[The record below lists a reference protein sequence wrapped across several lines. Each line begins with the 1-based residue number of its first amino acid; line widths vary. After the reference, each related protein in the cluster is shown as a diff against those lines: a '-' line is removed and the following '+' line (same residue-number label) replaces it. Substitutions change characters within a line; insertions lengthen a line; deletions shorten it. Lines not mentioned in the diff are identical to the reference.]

1 MSICHHFAQK
11 KQMDYNNRMD
21 HDQLVFD
28 LANAVSV
35 KLLRTP
41 HAPLLL
47 SFLYREFKQSG
58 RVTIPHS
65 TLVETLDEYLET
77 LRLDHPDRYPGAAAL
92 YLRQWCDEEHRF
104 LRRYH
109 EANSD
114 DPVYELTADTERA
127 LGWVQELHRSEFV
140 GTESRFLRIF
150 DLLREIVEMSTVNAA
165 DRLAQL
171 EAQKAAIQAQI
182 DAIQA
187 SGQVQRSS
195 STQLKE
201 RFFDANDLARRL
213 IADFREVEE
222 NFRAIARDV
231 QKQQL
236 QAGVSKGQIVGYVL
250 DADIALKE
258 SDQGRSFYAFWQF
271 LLSHSKQ
278 EELRVLLDKVYTLP
292 DLPTAREDQQMVRQL
307 KRRLID
313 AGSKIVDSNRRLAEQ
328 LRKLLDEQRLAE
340 ARRVQE
346 LIAEIK
352 QAAIRLEQAWP
363 EGADFTEIDGLPDVN
378 LPMERQFWRPTIK
391 TTFGETEI
399 AIATADLEEAN
410 WAALFNQR
418 HVDETR
424 LRRNIDILLDQ
435 RPQVTLT
442 EVLVTFPV
450 QQGLAEVV
458 TYLAIAAKNAQHTI
472 EPTVREMVELR
483 DETVVPTG
491 IDGEQASRRITLP
504 QIIFRA
510 G

>member
-1 MSICHHFAQK
+1 MH
-11 KQMDYNNRMD
+11 YNRTMD
-21 HDQLVFD
+21 HNQLAFD

-41 HAPLLL
+41 HAPFIL
-47 SFLYREFKQSG
+47 SFLYREFKQPG
-58 RVTIPHS
+58 RLTIPHS
-65 TLVETLDEYLET
+65 TLVETLDDYLEI
-77 LRLDHPDRYPGAAAL
+77 LRVDAPDRYPGAATT

-109 EANSD
+109 EADHD

-127 LGWVQELHRSEFV
+127 LGWVQDLHRSEFV

-150 DLLREIVEMSTVNAA
+150 DLLREIVEMSTVNIA

-187 SGQVQRSS
+187 SGQVYRSS

-278 EELRVLLDKVYTLP
+278 EELRLLLDKVYTLP
-292 DLPTAREDQQMVRQL
+292 DLPTSREDQQIVRQL

-313 AGSKIVDSNRRLAEQ
+313 AGAKIVDSNRRLAEQ

-352 QAAIRLEQAWP
+352 QTAIHLEQTFP
-363 EGADFTEIDGLPDVN
+363 EGADFIELDGLPAVN
-378 LPMERQFWRPTIK
+378 LPMERQFWRPTVK
-391 TTFGETEI
+391 TSFGDI
-399 AIATADLEEAN
+399 AVALGAATVDEAD
-410 WAALFNQR
+410 WAALFNQ
-418 HVDETR
+418 HYVDESR

-442 EVLVTFPV
+442 EVIQAFPV
-450 QQGLAEVV
+450 QQGLAEVL
-458 TYLAIAAKNAQHTI
+458 TYLAIATKQGQHKIDPTI
-472 EPTVREMVELR
+472 R
-483 DETVVPTG
+483 ETVDLWDNFSASAAAHNG
-491 IDGEQASRRITLP
+491 ALAEQAVRQVTLP
-504 QIIFRA
+504 QIIFQT

>member
-1 MSICHHFAQK
+1 MAAE
-11 KQMDYNNRMD
+11 D
-21 HDQLVFD
+21 
-28 LANAVSV
+28 
-35 KLLRTP
+35 
-41 HAPLLL
+41 
-47 SFLYREFKQSG
+47 
-58 RVTIPHS
+58 
-65 TLVETLDEYLET
+65 TLTA
-77 LRLDHPDRYPGAAAL
+77 PGAAPAAL
-92 YLRQWCDEEHRF
+92 EGAHAGTAPAEHGGGGGLPQF
-104 LRRYH
+104 
-109 EANSD
+109 
-114 DPVYELTADTERA
+114 ELQYW
-127 LGWVQELHRSEFV
+127 G
-140 GTESRFLRIF
+140 
-150 DLLREIVEMSTVNAA
+150 
-165 DRLAQL
+165 
-171 EAQKAAIQAQI
+171 
-182 DAIQA
+182 
-187 SGQVQRSS
+187 
-195 STQLKE
+195 
-201 RFFDANDLARRL
+201 
-213 IADFREVEE
+213 
-222 NFRAIARDV
+222 
-231 QKQQL
+231 
-236 QAGVSKGQIVGYVL
+236 GQIVWLLLIFGVLYVL
-250 DADIALKE
+250 MSRVFIP
-258 SDQGRSFYAFWQF
+258 R
-271 LLSHSKQ
+271 
-278 EELRVLLDKVYTLP
+278 LRQVQDT
-292 DLPTAREDQQMVRQL
+292 R
-307 KRRLID
+307 
-313 AGSKIVDSNRRLAEQ
+313 AETISSAV
-328 LRKLLDEQRLAE
+328 AE

>member
-1 MSICHHFAQK
+1 
-11 KQMDYNNRMD
+11 MD
-21 HDQLVFD
+21 HNQLAFD

-41 HAPLLL
+41 HAAFIL
-47 SFLYREFKQSG
+47 SFLYREFKQPG
-58 RVTIPHS
+58 RVIIPHS
-65 TLVETLDEYLET
+65 TLVETLDDYLEI
-77 LRLDHPDRYPGAAAL
+77 LRVDAPDRYPGAATT

-109 EANSD
+109 EADHD

-127 LGWVQELHRSEFV
+127 LGWVQDLHPSEFV

-150 DLLREIVEMSTVNAA
+150 DLLREIVEMSTVNLA

-187 SGQVQRSS
+187 SGQVYRSS

-278 EELRVLLDKVYTLP
+278 EELRILLDKVYTLP
-292 DLPTAREDQQMVRQL
+292 DLPSSREDQQIVRQL

-313 AGSKIVDSNRRLAEQ
+313 AGAKIVDSNRRLAEQ

-352 QAAIRLEQAWP
+352 QTASRLAQP
-363 EGADFTEIDGLPDVN
+363 FPDGADFTDIDGLPAVN
-378 LPMERQFWRPTIK
+378 LPMERQFWRPTLK
-391 TTFGETEI
+391 TTFGDTALTI
-399 AIATADLEEAN
+399 AAADLAEAN

-418 HVDETR
+418 HVDEGR
-424 LRRNIDILLDQ
+424 LRRNIDTLLEQ

-442 EVLVTFPV
+442 EVLTAFPA
-450 QQGLAEVV
+450 QQGLAEIV
-458 TYLAIAAKNAQHTI
+458 TYVALAAKTVHYTI
-472 EPTVREMVELR
+472 DPTVQETIRLVDGRYAPAVASVEAVTDPLVR
-483 DETVVPTG
+483 
-491 IDGEQASRRITLP
+491 QITMP

>member
-1 MSICHHFAQK
+1 
-11 KQMDYNNRMD
+11 MD
-21 HDQLVFD
+21 HDQLAFD
-28 LANAVSV
+28 LADAVSV

-41 HAPLLL
+41 HAPLIL
-47 SFLYREFKQSG
+47 SFLQREFKQTG

-65 TLVETLDEYLET
+65 ELTEALDEYLDI
-77 LRLDHPDRYPGAAAL
+77 LRTDAPDRYSGATAT

-109 EANSD
+109 ETGSD

-127 LGWVQELHRSEFV
+127 LGWVQDLHRSEFV

-187 SGQVQRSS
+187 TGQVQRST

-222 NFRAIARDV
+222 NFRSIARDV

-271 LLSHSKQ
+271 LISHSKQ
-278 EELRVLLDKVYTLP
+278 EELRELLEKVYALP
-292 DLPTAREDQQMVRQL
+292 ELPAAREDQQIMRQL
-307 KRRLID
+307 KRRLLD
-313 AGSKIVDSNRRLAEQ
+313 AGAKIVDSNRRLAEQ

-352 QAAIRLEQAWP
+352 QAAIRLEQAFP
-363 EGADFTEIDGLPDVN
+363 EGAEFTEIDGLPDIN
-378 LPMERQFWRPTIK
+378 LPMERQFWRPTVK
-391 TTFGETEI
+391 TTFNGTEV
-399 AIATADLEEAN
+399 ALGAADLDEAN

-418 HVDETR
+418 YVDESR

-442 EVLVTFPV
+442 EVIHVFPV

-458 TYLAIAAKNAQHTI
+458 TYLAIATKNAQHTI
-472 EPTVREMVELR
+472 DPTVNETVELG
-483 DETVVPTG
+483 DGTVLPAVATNGAPA
-491 IDGEQASRRITLP
+491 DQVVRRVTLP
-504 QIIFRA
+504 QIVFRA